1 MDGWDGYLASRDRVT
16 RGWVDAGV
24 RNAVVLTGDVH
35 AHYAADVKLDWNDP
49 ASSPTVGTELVCSSV
64 TSGGDGND
72 TSDQVQLR
80 LNPHIKL
87 HSRRRGYV
95 RTKFTAR
102 EMRAD
107 FRTLP
112 YVRTAGAG
120 ATTLKSFVVEDR
132 NPGLNPV

>member
-1 MDGWDGYLASRDRVT
+1 M
-16 RGWVDAGV
+16 
-24 RNAVVLTGDVH
+24 
-35 AHYAADVKLDWNDP
+35 
-49 ASSPTVGTELVCSSV
+49 GTELVCTSV

-72 TSDQVQLR
+72 TVDEVQLR

-102 EMRAD
+102 EVRAD
-107 FRTLP
+107 FRALSH
-112 YVRTAGAG
+112 VRTAGAE

-132 NPGLNPV
+132 NPGLNTA